1 MSAGDDDASGRRR
14 KAAASA
20 SDGLHGSADGL
31 VSDNDIHL
39 FDLMADD
46 LLDLAAGGDDAD
58 LLGGSSHNARNGSAS
73 GSDGPHVD
81 GIGTSSAAKNTATT
95 NTTKNKD
102 NKRRSGTG
110 SKKKKAAAATS
121 SAPTE
126 SFEYITTDQINKHDV
141 LCGRGAGIVKY
152 PGNEH
157 FRTLVVAR
165 KDKYNAA
172 ERNSVKNAIARS
184 LCRHVR
190 TEVEPPG
197 RFLKRATKDQA
208 AKWGFTEDKA
218 AENVWVPVDEKTMV
232 ERAMQSLREKD
243 VKYVDKIR
251 RGESSSQQRRKR
263 QNGRDTRTS
272 KVGRGIEAQGG
283 AGTGGDGGAKSGG
296 TGSITNGIGMLAMSD
311 HVTQQQDAAALHV
324 ARQVQTQQ
332 YTGALPNHANMYAWS
347 NGGVGVQVQQGQTM
361 AQSYQVP
368 LQPLQPQLQP
378 PPQQPS
384 VPAQGGPT
392 CPGVAGGCPALSSE

>member
-141 LCGRGAGIVKY
+141 LCGRGAGIVKN

-165 KDKYNAA
+165 KDEYNAA
-172 ERNSVKNAIARS
+172 ERNSVKNAIAGGGAAGPIPQAG
-184 LCRHVR
+184 HQG
-190 TEVEPPG
+190 PG
-197 RFLKRATKDQA
+197 GQVGLYGGQ
-208 AKWGFTEDKA
+208 G
-218 AENVWVPVDEKTMV
+218 
-232 ERAMQSLREKD
+232 
-243 VKYVDKIR
+243 
-251 RGESSSQQRRKR
+251 RRKCMGT
-263 QNGRDTRTS
+263 GRREDD
-272 KVGRGIEAQGG
+272 GG
-283 AGTGGDGGAKSGG
+283 AGHAESAGEGC
-296 TGSITNGIGMLAMSD
+296 
-311 HVTQQQDAAALHV
+311 
-324 ARQVQTQQ
+324 QVR
-332 YTGALPNHANMYAWS
+332 
-347 NGGVGVQVQQGQTM
+347 
-361 AQSYQVP
+361 
-368 LQPLQPQLQP
+368 
-378 PPQQPS
+378 
-384 VPAQGGPT
+384 
-392 CPGVAGGCPALSSE
+392 